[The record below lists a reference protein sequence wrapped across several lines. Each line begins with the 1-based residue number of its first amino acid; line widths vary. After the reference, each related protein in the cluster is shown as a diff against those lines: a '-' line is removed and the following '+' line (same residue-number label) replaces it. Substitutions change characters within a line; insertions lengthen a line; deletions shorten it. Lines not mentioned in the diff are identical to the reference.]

1 MEDSPRRTRN
11 VAPFDVL
18 RWRESEVHLACQS
31 TKRRKSVEDAVEPI
45 ATVSLH
51 ATLTCRSCLSA
62 AMSPDAKRYWSDPF
76 GL

>member
-1 MEDSPRRTRN
+1 MQAARAELAMSLPLMFLDGARAKCILPARAPRGGN
-11 VAPFDVL
+11 
-18 RWRESEVHLACQS
+18 
-31 TKRRKSVEDAVEPI
+31 RRKTAVEPI

-51 ATLTCRSCLSA
+51 ATLTCRSCLSV